1 MKCATTGKLI
11 HLDRA
16 AARHAQAQ
24 LPYRDKVAPYPCPDC
39 GGWHLGGHH
48 RRRRGDALT
57 QLERTDRAQRK

>member
-1 MKCATTGKLI
+1 MKCATTGKFI

-39 GGWHLGGHH
+39 GGT
-48 RRRRGDALT
+48 GDLRDAMGT
-57 QLERTDRAQRK
+57 FTDTREIRLEGS